1 MLTIWYSIS
10 ALPSEKAVGIDKY
23 VYRFIGLLWY
33 STMLRALANCKQTV
47 SLFWNFIA
55 KSDKQTKNKK
65 IRTKTV
71 NNFMFSMPNI
81 DDNIFLHFCFVLSHF
96 KDPLRCVW
104 LDRSKSIGIYWQHR
118 LRAHFDKRHRVNK
131 GIDFPVSD
139 YIIYRKKTHSDW
151 IALLQLAH
159 PPALFLFLFRKE
171 TYFILKFYLSNW

>member
-118 LRAHFDKRHRVNK
+118 LRAHFDKRHRVNE

-139 YIIYRKKTHSDW
+139 YIIYRKKNPLRLNSIAPASSPACSFFIFIPKGNIFHS
-151 IALLQLAH
+151 
-159 PPALFLFLFRKE
+159 
-171 TYFILKFYLSNW
+171 